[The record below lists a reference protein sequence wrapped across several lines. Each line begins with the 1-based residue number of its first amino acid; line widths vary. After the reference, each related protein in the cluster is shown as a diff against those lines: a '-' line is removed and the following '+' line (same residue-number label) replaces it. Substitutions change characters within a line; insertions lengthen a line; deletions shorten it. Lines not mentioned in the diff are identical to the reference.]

1 MASFGSLKPAIFERE
16 EIKQFL
22 LFTGNINLI
31 FEASTPAIA
40 TINFERLRF
49 NYGKGKSTHE
59 KLLVEMD
66 RNALREGYQLVRSE
80 EDDMDTSYERRL
92 VKRFYDKLLKSIL
105 CEWMLFNGLKSIV
118 TPTSE
123 IHLKIP

>member
-40 TINFERLRF
+40 TINFERLR
-49 NYGKGKSTHE
+49 
-59 KLLVEMD
+59 
-66 RNALREGYQLVRSE
+66 LVRSE
-80 EDDMDTSYERRL
+80 KDDMDTS
-92 VKRFYDKLLKSIL
+92 
-105 CEWMLFNGLKSIV
+105 
-118 TPTSE
+118 
-123 IHLKIP
+123 